1 MSAVGE
7 VRYERAYYYCRH
19 CKHGAT
25 PADAILHVDQAE
37 LTPAAREMVALA
49 GTLSSFAE
57 AAEKVLPKLAG
68 VRVSESTVERTTEAA
83 GQALGERLA
92 QGEVFGAAGPW
103 KWSKDACDHTVGYVS
118 LDATGVGIQGP
129 NGAAAEGKM
138 VDVGLIFDPGSNG
151 RPGRMRALAGL
162 YTLDEL
168 GAQMRRQAAQVG
180 LDLADVWVGL
190 TDGGNGLD
198 EFLRVY
204 FPRAELILDFY
215 HAAEHLNELAQALH
229 PGDDGLAGE
238 LAGRWCHQLKHEGG
252 AAVLSTLEAIDLRGK
267 KADTRERHRQVTGY
281 VRNNVFRMDY
291 PRYRANG
298 WLIGSGHVE
307 SACKGVVG
315 QRLKGNGMRWS
326 ETGADAVC
334 HLRALF
340 KSEKGQ
346 WDAFWT
352 LAP

>member
-1 MSAVGE
+1 VSAVGE
-7 VRYERAYYYCRH
+7 VGYERAYYYCRH
-19 CKHGAT
+19 CRHGAM
-25 PADAILHVDQAE
+25 PADATWRVDRAE
-37 LTPAAREMVALA
+37 LTPAARELAALA

-68 VRVSESTVERTTEAA
+68 MRVSESTVERTTEEAGAA
-83 GQALGERLA
+83 VGARLSH
-92 QGEVFGAAGPW
+92 GDVFGDAEPW
-103 KWSKDACDHTVGYVS
+103 EWPADARGRAVGYVS

-129 NGAAAEGKM
+129 NGTAAEGRM

-162 YTLDEL
+162 SARAEL
-168 GAQMRRQAAQVG
+168 GEQMRRQAGQVG
-180 LDLADVWVGL
+180 LDAAEAWVAL
-190 TDGGNGLD
+190 TDGGAGLD
-198 EFLRVY
+198 EFMRVY
-204 FPRAELILDFY
+204 FPRAELVLDFY
-215 HAAEHLNELAQALH
+215 HAAEHLNELVRALH
-229 PGDDGLAGE
+229 PADDGAAAE

-252 AAVLSTLEAIDLRGK
+252 AAVLATLEAVDLRGR
-267 KADTRERHRQVTGY
+267 KADTRERHRLVTGY
-281 VRNNVFRMDY
+281 VRANVYRMDY

-326 ETGADAVC
+326 EAGADAVC

-346 WDAFWT
+346 WEAFWAT
-352 LAP
+352 TA